1 VVGGIRVAAYC
12 APPPPTRRATAAA
25 ATRRP
30 HRVVATAFFARAAD
44 RSTTFAAFAG
54 SAGAAGFAYAAARAA
69 SMRAFS
75 RAGVVALGDEVLPAL
90 GPVDGHEL
98 FDLLVGEH
106 LVEDLGERTLR
117 GRRLEVCGERPLSLD
132 PRPQRIEDEQ
142 GEARLGL
149 GDERGPDR
157 RAG

>member
-25 ATRRP
+25 ATKRP
-30 HRVVATAFFARAAD
+30 HRVVATASLLLPERQQ
-44 RSTTFAAFAG
+44 
-54 SAGAAGFAYAAARAA
+54 
-69 SMRAFS
+69 
-75 RAGVVALGDEVLPAL
+75 PAL
-90 GPVDGHEL
+90 DA
-98 FDLLVGEH
+98 LVGRAD
-106 LVEDLGERTLR
+106 VRNGA
-117 GRRLEVCGERPLSLD
+117 LEVCGERPLSLD